1 MTNDKYDGPF
11 KSAFTQDVTGVIKQ
25 ELVTYRVKNGMLRK
39 ETVTR
44 LFNKDQTDWNDVSS
58 IEPLVEVK

>member
-25 ELVTYRVKNGMLRK
+25 ELVTYRVKNGMY
-39 ETVTR
+39 
-44 LFNKDQTDWNDVSS
+44 
-58 IEPLVEVK
+58 VKKQ